1 MSLWTDWVMAWDGKE
16 ERPEGV
22 IPDKVLPCSSWMYKY
37 VIHLELILSSSS
49 ATQDWHGFLTHHVG
63 KKYKETIQPVWRT
76 TFCPPFCVFQYL
88 DDKEKRIFYKW
99 MNLKNL
105 NNEYKDYIQKEQILE
120 FKELI
125 IKNTVE
131 SGIDCKVDFLAHD
144 ISKKNTLYS
153 TSFIST
159 GGVQNVA
166 RDLLIGEEL
175 EIKECSID
183 ILQGK
188 KFEIIANDGF
198 GNITVREIIVNNKV
212 YYLNDL
218 PLGTKLSLTCKYGWV
233 EIGIHEAGKYNWY
246 GPEKYSIYGE
256 GYFISS
262 GITGISLSLSSIPLD
277 GELGSPM
284 IDVPLQRGDRIWID
298 QHNIGIPSLGKRG
311 AVYWVR
317 SRLTA
322 PGLKAIH
329 KKDCFTLLAS
339 VVNNGA
345 LYAKEIGFK
354 SDGSGWHYQNT
365 LIDGSMTY
373 NFPSVIQTKDLD
385 LHFTVESSGKI
396 YIIRT
401 TSALVDK
408 KIYEVCEG
416 TEPKTTFDEAIERIY
431 LLCKINSIPCLY
443 EGSRTGDR
451 FYFKRLSCFEGFLPS
466 TGRIGYDIYYVKKY
480 GLLLSFIYNN
490 KVLIYSSFNN
500 SENEVNVPNWSTQE
514 INKFEANKEEINYI
528 TRTYWITEI
537 DLTKEIVASNTKIEN
552 IDLFSYIN
560 TGIPYQICRKTGD
573 RKVYLKKG
581 DNNWQELYDSKGD
594 TFDTVVMDNTNRI
607 YIIEQIGENINV
619 YEYDGKCKLLSLT
632 P

>member
-1 MSLWTDWVMAWDGKE
+1 
-16 ERPEGV
+16 
-22 IPDKVLPCSSWMYKY
+22 
-37 VIHLELILSSSS
+37 
-49 ATQDWHGFLTHHVG
+49 
-63 KKYKETIQPVWRT
+63 
-76 TFCPPFCVFQYL
+76 VFQYL
-88 DDKEKRIFYKW
+88 DNQEKRIFYKW

-120 FKELI
+120 FKELV
-125 IKNTVE
+125 IKNTIE
-131 SGIDCKVDFLAHD
+131 SGIDCKIDFLAHD
-144 ISKKNTLYS
+144 TSVKNTLYS

-175 EIKECSID
+175 EIKECSTD

-233 EIGIHEAGKYNWY
+233 EIGIYEAGKYDWY

-262 GITGISLSLSSIPLD
+262 GTTGISLSLSSIPLD

-385 LHFTVESSGKI
+385 LHFIVESSGKI
-396 YIIRT
+396 YIIGT

-416 TEPKTTFDEAIERIY
+416 TEPKTTFDESTERIY
-431 LLCKINSIPCLY
+431 LLCKVNSIPCLY
-443 EGSRTGDR
+443 EGNRTGDR

-466 TGRIGYDIYYVKKY
+466 AGRIGYDIYYAKKY

-490 KVLIYSSFNN
+490 KVLIYSNFNN
-500 SENEVNVPNWSTQE
+500 STNEVNIPTWSKQE
-514 INKFEANKEEINYI
+514 IELFEANKTEINYI
-528 TRTYWITEI
+528 NRTYWITEI
-537 DLTKEIVASNTKIEN
+537 DLTQEN
-552 IDLFSYIN
+552 ILNTNIKVDNIDIFNYID
-560 TGIPYQICRKTGD
+560 TGLQYQICRKTSN
-573 RKVYLKKG
+573 RKIYLKKG
-581 DNNWQELYDSKGD
+581 SNDWQELGDSIGD
-594 TFDTVVMDNTNRI
+594 IFDTVVMDNTNRL
-607 YIIEQIGENINV
+607 YIIEQIGETVNV
-619 YEYDGKCKLLSLT
+619 YEYDGKCKKLEVKIL
-632 P
+632 